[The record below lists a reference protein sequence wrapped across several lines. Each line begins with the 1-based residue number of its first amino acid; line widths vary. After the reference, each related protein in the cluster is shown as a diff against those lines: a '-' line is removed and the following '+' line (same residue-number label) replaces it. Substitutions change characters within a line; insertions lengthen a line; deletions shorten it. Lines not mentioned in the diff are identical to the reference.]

1 MLMISPF
8 LSLRCDGRGLPNTIA
23 GSAMGVDPIMRK
35 SMSPPPSRIAAPAA
49 ARSSYS
55 ATPGFAH
62 AAQLLLTVDHDQFVH
77 EAFGEDELSVGQRPV
92 QHIKL
97 VDRQI
102 IGVPRI
108 DLDEPDA
115 APLEL

>member
-1 MLMISPF
+1 
-8 LSLRCDGRGLPNTIA
+8 
-23 GSAMGVDPIMRK
+23 
-35 SMSPPPSRIAAPAA
+35 
-49 ARSSYS
+49 
-55 ATPGFAH
+55 
-62 AAQLLLTVDHDQFVH
+62 VDHDQFVH
-77 EAFGEDELSVGQRPV
+77 EAFGEDELSVGQRPA

-115 APLEL
+115 ATLEL